1 MMAFLEQIKKTLQYS
16 RRFIP
21 LSGMANEYF
30 TGMQLIEAA
39 KKLSPGSVWSMYQ
52 QERFGQW
59 LMDEG
64 YMMHHNDILRLR
76 KTFSVDGYYCWQTKT
91 KTYKS
96 KNKVYEDKE
105 PFVSR
110 SEACNVMWEQWSKYS
125 IKRLEFETWH
135 MACMGKLGELRE
147 KLVDVVGKLEE
158 VLGGNRSSSSCN
170 ITMESLYARN
180 MGSIGFYVTMNE
192 PLVKPGVNPGDI
204 PEDSPLEIGER
215 DDDVEKSGLWVVL
228 DSLEQE
234 DAVEVRKWW
243 ESEFDLV
250 HWHRVREDI
259 QRKWWGYDAEWESFV
274 VGLPVE
280 KRVCVVKGILIEM
293 GESIVPGRVVERSL
307 REEQSLRKS
316 LGECKVGRTT
326 LKVLAK
332 LAGSPAFAG
341 AMAEAEAMTEA
352 EAKGEPQGFPQGL
365 AQDKRIPLVHFFMRC
380 QHQVPQ
386 KLAVLER
393 LWWEFVGDLEGLLE
407 EAVEE
412 SVDEPVAAPAP
423 QVPIVSVTRSRSSS
437 RASSSAAASPPPPLP
452 PVSPKRGHVTDTQF
466 IPKPFKSSRPASYS
480 GPDSTSTSTGQGP
493 GQSQALGSSSG
504 TNSATS
510 SGSSSGTTSREKRR
524 SGTPLVHI
532 LG

>member
-76 KTFSVDGYYCWQTKT
+76 KTFSVDEYYCWQTKT

-96 KNKVYEDKE
+96 KNKVHEDKE

-158 VLGGNRSSSSCN
+158 VLGGNCSSCN

-192 PLVKPGVNPGDI
+192 PLVKPGANPGDK

-215 DDDVEKSGLWVVL
+215 DDVEKSVLWVVL

-259 QRKWWGYDAEWESFV
+259 QRKWWGHDAEWESFV

-316 LGECKVGRTT
+316 LGECRVGRTT
-326 LKVLAK
+326 LRVSAK
-332 LAGSPAFAG
+332 LAGSPAFA
-341 AMAEAEAMTEA
+341 EAKAEA
-352 EAKGEPQGFPQGL
+352 EAKGEPQGLAQGL

-393 LWWEFVGDLEGLLE
+393 LWWDLEGDLEGLLE
-407 EAVEE
+407 EALEE
-412 SVDEPVAAPAP
+412 SVEEPMAAPVPAP
-423 QVPIVSVTRSRSSS
+423 QVPTLSVTRSRSSS

-452 PVSPKRGHVTDTQF
+452 PVSPKPGHVTDTQF

-480 GPDSTSTSTGQGP
+480 GPDSTTSTSTPAGQGP
-493 GQSQALGSSSG
+493 GSDQGLGASSG
-504 TNSATS
+504 PNS
-510 SGSSSGTTSREKRR
+510 GPNSGTSSREKRR